1 VTVSIEAPRSRISP
15 AAFAGFGAVAAARF
29 LTLPRRL
36 WEMDEVL
43 FSRAVHRFVPLE
55 HRPHPPGYPLFVG
68 LGKVINLALHNAFAS
83 LLLLSL
89 IASLVGYWALYA
101 AFRRIAGGSLER
113 DDAERVAIAGA
124 LLFHLSPV
132 MWVQGPLPMSDPT
145 ALLFVSLAL
154 AAAAALRDAADG
166 GGERAALALGAA
178 TSAAIGCRPQLALAV
193 LPMLAVALWPI
204 RDWRRRAAAL
214 GAFTLVSLLWFLP
227 LLAATG
233 GVRGFLAYQGKQ
245 ASYVATH
252 DATASRTGAWL
263 SGVAAPFIS
272 HPWGP
277 KALALPVLA
286 LAAVGATVLV
296 RRRTSAAL
304 PLAGLSGAQ
313 LAVCLAVMDPAD
325 AVRYAL
331 PVVLGVAFAA
341 AVGAQALARRAHRPA
356 AAWLAPLLVGTAALA
371 YAWPVLAARVTSLS
385 PPTAAA
391 LWAQTHLPPKSIV
404 LVGPDMAP
412 HAVYLLKGF
421 DLVPVEEGFHHAA
434 LRPAAAAWLLAEGE
448 SRTPGA
454 VTFRWPDSDAYRKL
468 TRNHYRVV
476 SLAPVPAGHRFQAL
490 RGVYEWE
497 PSLLDPQ
504 WRWLAPD
511 AALRVFPRGAR
522 AFALTLALDRAA
534 TLPANT
540 VTAAANGVAV
550 PPLILQRGGQ
560 GRIEL
565 PVPASAA
572 SGPVEITIRSASSF
586 VPGGADLRRLGV
598 QLLAVERLP
607 R

>member
-1 VTVSIEAPRSRISP
+1 MPARPWAPP
-15 AAFAGFGAVAAARF
+15 AAFAGFAAVTAARL

-43 FSRAVHRFVPLE
+43 FSRAVRRFGPLE

-68 LGKVINLALHNAFAS
+68 LGKVINLALHNALAS
-83 LLLLSL
+83 LILLSL
-89 IASLVGYWALYA
+89 LASLIGYWALFA
-101 AFRRIAGGSLER
+101 AFRRIALAGGLLER
-113 DDAERVAIAGA
+113 GDAERVAIAGA

-154 AAAAALRDAADG
+154 AAAVALRPADNG
-166 GGERAALALGAA
+166 GSERAALALGAA
-178 TSAAIGCRPQLALAV
+178 TSAAVGCRPQLALAV
-193 LPMLAVALWPI
+193 LPMLAVALWPV
-204 RDWRRRAAAL
+204 RDWRRHAAAL
-214 GAFTLVSLLWFLP
+214 GAFTLVSLVWFLP

-233 GVRGFLAYQGKQ
+233 GARGFLAYQGKQ
-245 ASYVATH
+245 ATYVAAH

-263 SGVAAPFIS
+263 GGVAAPFIS

-277 KALALPVLA
+277 KALALPVLT
-286 LAAVGATVLV
+286 LAALGAAILV
-296 RRRTSAAL
+296 RRRAAAAL
-304 PLAGLSGAQ
+304 PLATVSLAQ

-325 AVRYAL
+325 GVRYAL

-341 AVGAQALARRAHRPA
+341 AVGAQALARRARHPA
-356 AAWLAPLLVGTAALA
+356 GAWLAPILVSTAALA
-371 YAWPVLAARVTSLS
+371 YAWPVLAARVTSVS

-391 LWAQTHLPPKSIV
+391 LWAQSHLPPKSIV

-412 HAVYLLKGF
+412 HATYLLRGF

-434 LRPAAAAWLLAEGE
+434 LRPAAEAWLLAEGE

-476 SLAPVPAGHRFQAL
+476 SLAPVPAGHRFQVL
-490 RGVYEWE
+490 RGVYDWE

-511 AALRVFPRGAR
+511 AALRVFPRGAH

-540 VTAAANGVAV
+540 VTAAANGVAA
-550 PPLILQRGGQ
+550 PPLTLQRGGR

-572 SGPVEITIRSASSF
+572 GGPVVITIHSSDSF
-586 VPGGADLRRLGV
+586 VPGGADLRTLSV